1 MMENA
6 LLGSGAADA
15 ELRVLAVALPADV
28 VGEDLD
34 VGRAVLDDRGEFEQ
48 REDVVAVDRA
58 VGAGVPVHD
67 EQAFGVLRQSEEG
80 LLAAEPAAPEVTTGE
95 PAQGG
100 ADARGYDTQ
109 HDVAYVVRHG
119 RAY

>member
-6 LLGSGAADA
+6 LLGPGAADA
-15 ELRVLAVALPADV
+15 ELRVLAVGLPADV

-58 VGAGVPVHD
+58 VQPRVA
-67 EQAFGVLRQSEEG
+67 LT
-80 LLAAEPAAPEVTTGE
+80 PAAMTPSTMLRTSSVMAAHISG
-95 PAQGG
+95 
-100 ADARGYDTQ
+100 
-109 HDVAYVVRHG
+109 HG
-119 RAY
+119 RVRPRRS